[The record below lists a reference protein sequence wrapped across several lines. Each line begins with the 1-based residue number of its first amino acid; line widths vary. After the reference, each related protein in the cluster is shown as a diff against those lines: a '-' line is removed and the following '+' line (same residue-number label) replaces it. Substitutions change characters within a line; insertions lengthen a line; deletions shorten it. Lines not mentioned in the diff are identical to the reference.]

1 MGLFDKF
8 TAKKPA
14 EPAAPPAPP
23 EPVVEKKPTAG
34 GVLPLLAGAREKLKA
49 KNLPAALAIYEE
61 VLAGAADRADVLVTI
76 SADLGTNGYVQEM
89 IELLAPRYDV
99 QKHGAAAG
107 VNLLQAYLATRN
119 AEAAQHLLDL
129 LFSLQ
134 RPELEARLVGFSNA
148 IAEMF
153 VSETEAAQAVVTE
166 NKINLVSISKP
177 VWVYGLDAFEAGLLP
192 QKTGRLRR
200 LAFAQLALLGK
211 ADAQDIARQPE
222 EEQGRLS
229 RAVALWLAETFAYSA
244 GAGAVATVGVMAQ
257 KHYSLVPMEWT
268 AENLRQLNESSNGEL
283 DYIVTGALRAHHAD
297 FEIILRIWE
306 VKKFRELKSFSARWT
321 PVTAD
326 EALGKLHAQI
336 RAYMEWQ
343 AVPAGNGLAYVPPAA
358 PLAYLHALGSSLS
371 LFLGEKEV
379 LDAAQVATEAAPF
392 LAAARAMPDDI
403 RAQLMLV
410 TALQRLQ
417 ARGAAVDPVALEHA
431 RAWLSSPAAAAAGVA
446 GVELK

>member
-297 FEIILRIWE
+297 FEIILRIW
-306 VKKFRELKSFSARWT
+306 R
-321 PVTAD
+321 
-326 EALGKLHAQI
+326 
-336 RAYMEWQ
+336 
-343 AVPAGNGLAYVPPAA
+343 
-358 PLAYLHALGSSLS
+358 
-371 LFLGEKEV
+371 
-379 LDAAQVATEAAPF
+379 
-392 LAAARAMPDDI
+392 
-403 RAQLMLV
+403 
-410 TALQRLQ
+410 
-417 ARGAAVDPVALEHA
+417 
-431 RAWLSSPAAAAAGVA
+431 
-446 GVELK
+446 